1 MQEHGQEA
9 RQVCAACG
17 ASNAPDASFCGSCGQ
32 SLPGSVETPQEN
44 WLPMESSAHL
54 GAEQLPP
61 SALAGNGTPGS
72 ANTGTEGT
80 ERTFEAPEEQVAQ
93 KRCAWCSNLSSW
105 TAAVC
110 EHCGAH
116 FPVPEQDEAF
126 RRAAEERMRQDLES
140 LNFLSQRRRRGWRRF
155 II

>member
-1 MQEHGQEA
+1 MFEQEA
-9 RQVCAACG
+9 KQVCAACG
-17 ASNAPDASFCGSCGQ
+17 ASNAPAASFCGACGQ
-32 SLPGSVETPQEN
+32 SLLGRTEAPAESWLPGS
-44 WLPMESSAHL
+44 SACF
-54 GAEQLPP
+54 
-61 SALAGNGTPGS
+61 
-72 ANTGTEGT
+72 GTEQRSAAGPAGDLPYAQASPGMASSGGT
-80 ERTFEAPEEQVAQ
+80 VEAPEGEVAR
-93 KRCAWCSNLSSW
+93 KRCAWCSNLSTW

>member
-1 MQEHGQEA
+1 MQEHEQEA

-17 ASNAPDASFCGSCGQ
+17 ASNAPEASFCGVCGQ
-32 SLPGSVETPQEN
+32 GLPGSVETAQEN
-44 WLPMESSAHL
+44 WLPMQSSLHL
-54 GAEQLPP
+54 GAEQYSP
-61 SALAGNGTPGS
+61 SALTGDESPGS
-72 ANTGTEGT
+72 ASAGMVGTGEP
-80 ERTFEAPEEQVAQ
+80 FEAPEEQVAQ